1 MLLQNLTCQD
11 GLGGDS
17 EYGYQNPVRVVTI
30 EVTPPFRISSTYRVH
45 RVPLSRSLPRIAHL
59 RSARSD
65 TCLRT
70 SGRPRIPLEMQR
82 LVVGRLAHTGYA
94 VRASQHNARHP
105 TVYRRPSETLI
116 GLSTVVGASGVYAH
130 EHC

>member
-1 MLLQNLTCQD
+1 MRCHHSTPASDAIPEPAGFMSVHGDPDFLAALRMNKQHMAAFACALFDEASRLQLADDC
-11 GLGGDS
+11 
-17 EYGYQNPVRVVTI
+17 
-30 EVTPPFRISSTYRVH
+30 
-45 RVPLSRSLPRIAHL
+45 
-59 RSARSD
+59 
-65 TCLRT
+65 
-70 SGRPRIPLEMQR
+70 GRPRIPLEMQR